1 MSIDMKTFSNKLKEL
16 RVGAGLTQKQLAEKL
31 NIRQQSYARY
41 ENGEGEPNLG
51 TLVLIA
57 KIFDVSIDYL
67 LGNSEL

>member
-1 MSIDMKTFSNKLKEL
+1 MKTFSDKLKEL
-16 RVGAGLTQKQLAEKL
+16 RVDAGLTQKQLAEKL

-41 ENGEGEPNLG
+41 ENGEGEPNLE
-51 TLVLIA
+51 TLVMIS